1 MSQAGAARPIAPSG
15 DTAEPRIAAGD
26 GERIEGDLD
35 MQGFGVIERLLAPDA
50 CEGLAA
56 LYGDDGLFRKHV
68 IMAQHG
74 YGRGEY
80 KYFAYPLPAL
90 IAALRAAAYPRLAQ
104 LANRWNAE
112 MNVEVRYPLDHD
124 AFLKRCHDAGQVR
137 PTPLLLRYGPG
148 DFNCLHQ
155 DVYGE
160 HVFPLQMAVL
170 LSELGRE
177 FTGGEFILTEQRP
190 RMQSRASVVP
200 LGQGDAVI
208 FPVRHRPVKGTR
220 GFYRLNVKHGVS
232 ELRTGQR
239 YTLGIIFHDA
249 K

>member
-1 MSQAGAARPIAPSG
+1 MSQVRATRHLAPSG
-15 DTAEPRIAAGD
+15 ESPELRIASGD
-26 GERIEGDLD
+26 WQRVEHDLD
-35 MQGFGVIERLLAPDA
+35 KQGFAMIERLLTQEE
-50 CEGLAA
+50 CEA
-56 LYGDDGLFRKHV
+56 LPAFYGDDGLFRKHV

-80 KYFAYPLPAL
+80 KYFAYPLPAP
-90 IAALRAAAYPRLAQ
+90 IAALRGAAYPHLAQ

-112 MNVEVRYPLDHD
+112 MKVEVRYPLDHD
-124 AFLKRCHDAGQVR
+124 AFLKRCHEAGQVR

-155 DVYGE
+155 DLYGE
-160 HVFPLQMAVL
+160 HVLPLQMAIL
-170 LSELGRE
+170 LSEPGRD
-177 FTGGEFILTEQRP
+177 FSGGEFILTEQRP

-200 LGQGDAVI
+200 LGQGDALI

-220 GFYRLNVKHGVS
+220 SFYRLNVKHGVS

-239 YTLGIIFHDA
+239 FTLGIIFHDA